1 MDYANLEKAKKEE
14 RLKVYADALET
25 FGPEVQLAV
34 ALEEMSELQKELCK
48 ALRGFV
54 HPFHVAEE
62 LADAAIMLEQIR
74 YIFQDPAFWPD
85 FPALAPVDRD
95 IINIIKQ
102 TSTVQVELCKVL
114 LQQAPPDCLL
124 LESDEADKKL
134 DFVATTFSVGP
145 AARKILTH
153 KIERL
158 RQRIKDAKE

>member
-1 MDYANLEKAKKEE
+1 MTTKEE

-54 HPFHVAEE
+54 HPAHMAEE

-74 YIFQDPAFWPD
+74 YIFRDLAFWPD
-85 FPALAPVDRD
+85 FPALATVDRD

-124 LESDEADKKL
+124 LEADEADRKL
-134 DFVATTFSVGP
+134 DFVAATFSVGP
-145 AARKILTH
+145 AARRILTR
-153 KIERL
+153 KIDRL
-158 RQRIKDAKE
+158 RQRIKDTKE

>member
-1 MDYANLEKAKKEE
+1 MTTKEE

-34 ALEEMSELQKELCK
+34 ALEEMSELQKKLCK

-54 HPFHVAEE
+54 HPAHVAEE

-74 YIFQDPAFWPD
+74 YIFRDPAFWPD
-85 FPALAPVDRD
+85 FLALAPVDRD
-95 IINIIKQ
+95 IIDIIKQ
-102 TSTVQVELCKVL
+102 ASTVQVELCKVL
-114 LQQAPPDCLL
+114 LQQSPPDCLL
-124 LESDEADKKL
+124 LEADDFLGKL
-134 DFVATTFSVGP
+134 DFVATTFCVEP